1 MQLNNFG
8 SIINFAVELET
19 KDEAFYRSA
28 VNNSDCSRFKA
39 VFEQITSDCQK
50 NQKNLQ
56 RIRRENVTE
65 MILEGINDFDNGA
78 YILEH
83 GAPDNMKAA
92 EVLNTAQ
99 QLEKKAEQFYLDA
112 AEKVKALSEV
122 ARELKLLAKKRTA
135 HLNNLIGL

>member
-8 SIINFAVELET
+8 SIISFAAELEA

-28 VNNSDCSRFKA
+28 VNNPESGRFKA
-39 VFEQITSDCQK
+39 VFEQIAGDCQK

-65 MILEGINDFDNGA
+65 MILEGVTDFGKEA
-78 YILEH
+78 YLLEH
-83 GAPDNMKAA
+83 GTPDNMKAS
-92 EVLNTAQ
+92 EVLHTAT
-99 QLEKKAEQFYLDA
+99 QLETKAEQFYLDA

-135 HLNNLIGL
+135 HLKSLNAL

>member
-1 MQLNNFG
+1 
-8 SIINFAVELET
+8 
-19 KDEAFYRSA
+19 
-28 VNNSDCSRFKA
+28 
-39 VFEQITSDCQK
+39 
-50 NQKNLQ
+50 
-56 RIRRENVTE
+56 
-65 MILEGINDFDNGA
+65 
-78 YILEH
+78 
-83 GAPDNMKAA
+83 MKAA